1 MSAIFSLDS
10 LRLQLSSSSS
20 DLSFCNKSH
29 EDHNVTTKNECDVLR
44 IETINLVSPPEFENS
59 LTKSLTTCSEKSVTT
74 DESYIKT
81 QPQSFE
87 VDEVHDI
94 PSHITRS
101 ESTISTHFSCSRQRK
116 RIQRYY
122 TQQTKSSPCASPAVA
137 PMLGPGS
144 VSKSFSLHSSR
155 QDLFSPWLSSPENS
169 LDHSDSSDTAAQA
182 SYWSH
187 SLYDEPPTNT
197 ESGGLRGNTGNVFSI
212 SEHDPLHIDIVDL
225 PTFCASDAAPLTSIR
240 SDRDSGC
247 SSGCWWSPDPKRAA
261 SKYCPTHTPVRRHHT
276 ATGRQQHSLQRAL
289 HLNSSL
295 SEGGPLMSLPS
306 SSSSSASSS
315 LLLSPA
321 SGRHPKP
328 AWSDDSFRH
337 ADSRVGPPGSCSKE
351 GTLDGCKRQQ
361 LLTQLLVA
369 APDQFP
375 FSGSADG
382 LACIA
387 EEVHEE
393 TRSGSKLFDVGDDDD
408 GQHRNGHDK
417 CDDCGGDGDILKN

>member
-1 MSAIFSLDS
+1 VS
-10 LRLQLSSSSS
+10 QLTSHTLKPSPNHS
-20 DLSFCNKSH
+20 KS
-29 EDHNVTTKNECDVLR
+29 
-44 IETINLVSPPEFENS
+44 
-59 LTKSLTTCSEKSVTT
+59 TKSTISLHTLLEANRQYQLISVAVGRGNAFSVTT
-74 DESYIKT
+74 RNKRSRRHALLPPSPRCWDLAACRRASHCTLADKT
-81 QPQSFE
+81 CS
-87 VDEVHDI
+87 VHG
-94 PSHITRS
+94 R
-101 ESTISTHFSCSRQRK
+101 
-116 RIQRYY
+116 
-122 TQQTKSSPCASPAVA
+122 
-137 PMLGPGS
+137 
-144 VSKSFSLHSSR
+144 
-155 QDLFSPWLSSPENS
+155 LFSPENS
-169 LDHSDSSDTAAQA
+169 FDHSDSSDTAAQA
-182 SYWSH
+182 GY
-187 SLYDEPPTNT
+187 SLYDEPLTNN
-197 ESGGLRGNTGNVFSI
+197 GNMFSI